1 MRLSAPVRRGLRGLA
16 AGTVVAAGIV
26 SLPAAAS
33 AAPAKVERVPY
44 ACTATNTTI
53 DLSLDGTQ
61 QFYVTAETNLP
72 DRVQP
77 GDTVPATDTT
87 LTLDLSVKLVNRLM
101 GPMKVTDV
109 KGSSTTNV
117 DLKGVAPGGEVKTI
131 NQQVKGPNGEPGP
144 LVKDWV
150 KLVKDQEVSMVAKGK
165 VDAVPVPEVPDGNGL
180 IYVQTPQSFVL
191 HSEMTPKVVG
201 SIGEAD
207 LECVHGTVQ
216 AGNTVK
222 EGDPAERVIG
232 TIALGAGC
240 SETDCPLPADS
251 GTGGPGPTD
260 PGSGDGSGTDPEVID
275 PVVPDDETVISDSG
289 YTWEDTDG
297 DGVADT
303 QVPTSTSA
311 ETTSLPATGSPVA
324 AGFAGLF
331 GILLAARLALG
342 ARARRTGA

>member
-1 MRLSAPVRRGLRGLA
+1 MRMSAPAGRGLR
-16 AGTVVAAGIV
+16 VAAVGAVLTAGVIAIP
-26 SLPAAAS
+26 SSAS
-33 AAPAKVERVPY
+33 AAPAKVDRVPY
-44 ACTATNTTI
+44 ACTATNSTI

-61 QFYVTAETNLP
+61 QFYVTAETDLP
-72 DRVQP
+72 ASVNS

-131 NQQVKGPNGEPGP
+131 NQQVKGPSGEPGP

-150 KLVKDQEVSMVAKGK
+150 KLVKDQEVSIVAKGK
-165 VDAVPVPEVPDGNGL
+165 VDAVPVPEVDEGNGL

-201 SIGEAD
+201 TIGEAD

-222 EGDPAERVIG
+222 KGDPAQRVIG

-240 SETDCPLPADS
+240 SESECPLPADS

-275 PVVPDDETVISDSG
+275 PVVPDDETAIDGSG

-303 QVPTSTSA
+303 QVPSSSA
-311 ETTSLPATGSPVA
+311 ETMSLPATGSPFA
-324 AGFAGLF
+324 AGLAGLF
-331 GILLAARLALG
+331 GALVAVRLAL
-342 ARARRTGA
+342 AVRARRTGA